1 VAVALEAKME
11 PMNTSRRTF
20 LSLVGMGV
28 PASVALAACGGSP
41 SQTGAGG
48 GSGGG
53 KGVASYWTLSG
64 KPQEAIRKDTV
75 TRFNKANPKTTI
87 DETQFANDAYKQKV
101 KTAIGAGKGPTLIWG
116 WGGGGLKSYVDAGQV
131 DDMSDFFAEH
141 PEIKQ
146 KIFPSAFGAATVDGK
161 LYAMPIE
168 TVAPIVLFWNKK
180 VFDQVGVE
188 PPQSWGDIMDLV
200 PKFNKAGV
208 APFALAGQSLW
219 TNMMWLEFLYD
230 RIGGP
235 EVFEAVFN
243 GEKNAWSQPA
253 SLQALGEVQKLVK
266 ANGFQKGFQSTV
278 ADQNADQALLYTGK
292 TAMMLHGAWTYGSMK
307 DQGGDFVSSG
317 HLGYMNFPPVDGGKG
332 DPSDT
337 VGNPGQYVSISS
349 KASKEAKDT
358 AKKMLSTTML
368 DDTEVKQWIDIGNVP
383 VVTSAGDQIASVG
396 DANDKAWLQ
405 FVYDTSSK
413 AKVFAQSWDQAL
425 PPSQAT
431 PLLDNIGKLFQGSIS
446 PQQYADN
453 MNKTI
458 GT

>member
-1 VAVALEAKME
+1 ME
-11 PMNTSRRTF
+11 PMNTSRRNF
-20 LSLVGMGV
+20 LRLVGLGV
-28 PASVALAACGGSP
+28 PAGVALAACGGNGP

-64 KPQEAIRKDTV
+64 KPQEDIRKDTIA
-75 TRFNKANPKTTI
+75 RFNKANPKSKI
-87 DETQFANDAYKQKV
+87 DVTLFANDAYKQKV
-101 KTAIGAGKGPTLIWG
+101 KTAIGAGKAPTLIWG
-116 WGGGGLKSYVDAGQV
+116 WGGGGLKSYVDANQV
-131 DDMSDFFAEH
+131 EDMTDFFAAH
-141 PEIKQ
+141 PDIKQ
-146 KIFPSAFGAATVDGK
+146 RIFPSAFGAATVNGK

-168 TVAPIVLFWNKK
+168 TVAPIVLFWNKS
-180 VFDQVGVE
+180 VFDKVGAE

-230 RIGGP
+230 RIGGA
-235 EVFEAVFN
+235 EVFQNIFN
-243 GEKNAWSQPA
+243 GQKDSWNQPA
-253 SLQALGEVQKLVK
+253 SLQALAEVQKLVK

-307 DQGGDFVSSG
+307 SSGGDFVTGG

-332 DPSDT
+332 NPKDT

-349 KASKEAKDT
+349 QASKEAKD
-358 AKKMLSTTML
+358 AAMKMLSTTML
-368 DDTEVKQWIDIGNVP
+368 DDTEVKKWIDIGNIP
-383 VVTSAGDQIASVG
+383 VAKSASDQISGVA
-396 DANDKAWLQ
+396 DKNDKAWLQ
-405 FVYDTSSK
+405 FVFDTSSQ
-413 AKVFAQSWDQAL
+413 ASVFAQSWDQAL
-425 PPSQAT
+425 PPTAAT
-431 PLLDNIGKLFQGSIS
+431 TLLDNIGKLFQLSIS
-446 PQQYADN
+446 PKQFADN